1 MFEDH
6 FGEEDQ
12 GTENVERIED
22 VVIETALFAK
32 NKDGVEDDDRHN
44 EAVIHEEI
52 FDFFTQ
58 RTQGI
63 APMDRIMCLLHPHKK
78 LIYIYTLDW
87 GKKWER
93 KACVL
98 SVLLN
103 FLI

>member
-12 GTENVERIED
+12 GTENVERVED

-78 LIYIYTLDW
+78 LIYIRLIGVKN
-87 GKKWER
+87 GKER
-93 KACVL
+93 RVCCL
-98 SVLLN
+98 
-103 FLI
+103 FY